1 MYQIGIESRRQVKPF
16 NCVVIVAETAEW
28 IEPVPIMVLRDY
40 VWLGEKKNVD
50 FPRNKGTLLSALQIS
65 VKVVNI
71 Q

>member
-1 MYQIGIESRRQVKPF
+1 
-16 NCVVIVAETAEW
+16 
-28 IEPVPIMVLRDY
+28 MVLRDY